1 MTPATSAVDCQSHWY
16 PPVFC
21 AARSGA
27 GTYPR
32 CTREGDDYVFEVSEY
47 EVLRVRREFHDLDL
61 QLDMMRGAGIETVV
75 SSPVVLGDVTALELG
90 EARDLVA
97 MLNETLAAMQAKYS
111 NSFYGLA
118 VLPLQDVEE
127 ALVALETAIGRLGLR
142 GVLIH
147 SNVDGA
153 SIARRELWPLYERIE
168 QLGVPMF
175 LHPTRACHAERVR
188 EYNLERPLVYMF
200 DTTLAAMSLV
210 VGGVVDAFPRLTI
223 VHPHLGGT
231 LPYLLERVEEYRRMG
246 FWDVEK
252 PIRAYLQRFYT
263 DTVSGSKR
271 ALQQAVDVYGI
282 DHVVFATDFPYFRA
296 DDAMRFVNDSLS
308 VEDAHRVLTVNAQE
322 LLGVK
327 GDAA

>member
-1 MTPATSAVDCQSHWY
+1 MTPGTSAIDCQSHWY

-21 AARSGA
+21 EARSDA

-32 CTREGDDYVFEVSEY
+32 CTREGDDYVFQVSAY

-61 QLDMMRGAGIETVV
+61 QLEMMRGAGIETVV

-90 EARDLVA
+90 EACELVA
-97 MLNETLAAMQAKYS
+97 MLNETLAAMQAKYPK
-111 NSFYGLA
+111 SFYGLA

-127 ALVALETAIGRLGLR
+127 ALMALETAINRFRLR
-142 GVLIH
+142 GVLVH
-147 SNVDGA
+147 SNVNGA

-168 QLGVPMF
+168 QLGIPVF

-200 DTTLAAMSLV
+200 DTTLAAMSLI
-210 VGGVVDAFPRLTI
+210 VGGVVDAFPRLKI

-246 FWDVEK
+246 FWDIEK
-252 PIRAYLQRFYT
+252 TIRAYLQHFYT
-263 DTVSGSKR
+263 DTVSGSKG
-271 ALQQAVDVYGI
+271 ALLQALNVYGI
-282 DHVVFATDFPYFRA
+282 DRLLFASDFPYFRP
-296 DDAMRFVNDSLS
+296 DDAVRFVHESLS
-308 VEDAHRVLTVNAQE
+308 DEDAYRVLTVNPQE
-322 LLGVK
+322 LFGVK